1 MKKIVSYI
9 ILALALIACNT
20 DEEPLFL
27 VEQPTAEGE
36 YILFGT
42 YAGECLGEECI
53 EIFKLTGTTLSEDK
67 NDNYPNTQT
76 SYSGDFNLLSD
87 EKFEIA
93 KSLLSS
99 TPASLLIITDTI
111 IGQPDYADGGGIYF
125 EYNVNDTHRYWLIDQ
140 VQSNVPS
147 ALHPWMDKVNS
158 VVGQINE

>member
-42 YAGECLGEECI
+42 YAGECSGEQCI
-53 EIFKLTGTTLSEDK
+53 EIFKLTGSTLAEDK
-67 NDNYPNTQT
+67 KDNYPGSQEVYT
-76 SYSGDFNLLSD
+76 GDFELLSD

-93 KSLLSS
+93 KSLLTS

-125 EYNVNDTHRYWLIDQ
+125 EYKVNNKHHFWLIDQ
-140 VQSNVPS
+140 IKGNVPD

-158 VVGQINE
+158 VIDELNQ